1 MPNYKIDPS
10 NSKVSFYASYLVI
23 AKVKGDIL
31 SFNGNISSELEDLSD
46 AQIEFTANVDS
57 INTGIEERDNH
68 IKSDHFL
75 NADKFPLIK
84 FISTS
89 IEKKRTNYLIK
100 GVLRI
105 KETSK
110 EVEITANY
118 NQKSSSFDTSLT
130 ISRNDYNL
138 KFDSTVKGNHLIGDE
153 IKVFVNVEIPK
164 NY

>member
-46 AQIEFTANVDS
+46 AQIEFTANADS
-57 INTGIEERDNH
+57 INTGIADRDVH
-68 IKSDHFL
+68 LKSDEFL
-75 NADKFPLIK
+75 NTEKFPLIK

-89 IEKKRTNYLIK
+89 IEKKRTNYLVK

-105 KETSK
+105 KEISK
-110 EVEITANY
+110 EIEITANY
-118 NQKSSSFDTSLT
+118 NQKSSSLDSSLV
-130 ISRNDYNL
+130 ISRKDYNL
-138 KFDSTVKGNHLIGDE
+138 KFDSTAKGDHLVGDE
-153 IKVFVNVEIPK
+153 IKVFVNIEIPK